1 MSTFFSQTNML
12 LMSVWSC
19 FFGQDE
25 EDGTETGEGD
35 EWMQG
40 KTLIKP
46 LDQLDLTEAVSL
58 L

>member
-1 MSTFFSQTNML
+1 ML